1 MPILVAIQEIVR
13 DLVFCIPDDIDLQ
26 NKNQVKHYEVR
37 GDRLYIDFVDQQR
50 KSIDIE
56 YTANFGGE
64 DEFDTKK
71 TELVEN
77 NEWLDFDF
85 SDDIDELTEFLT
97 EFLKENKN
105 D

>member
-13 DLVFCIPDDIDLQ
+13 DLVFCIPHDIDLQ

-50 KSIDIE
+50 KSIDIA
-56 YTANFGGE
+56 YRTNFGG
-64 DEFDTKK
+64 EFDTKK

-85 SDDIDELTEFLT
+85 SDDVDEFTEFLT